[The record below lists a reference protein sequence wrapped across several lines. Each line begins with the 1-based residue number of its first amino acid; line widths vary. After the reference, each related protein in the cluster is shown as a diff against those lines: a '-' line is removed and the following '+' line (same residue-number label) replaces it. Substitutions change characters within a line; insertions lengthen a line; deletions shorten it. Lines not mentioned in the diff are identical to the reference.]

1 MNVLVDTSALLALFR
16 ENDAWHV
23 RTRDW
28 LATAKHVLVTPASVV
43 QETAFMFGNAQGP
56 EAEAA
61 FVRAASDFTIERLEV
76 SDLSRSADLIAKYA
90 DFPIGFVDA
99 SIVAIAERLDIREL
113 LTTDRRHFGVI
124 RPAHCER
131 LRLLP

>member
-1 MNVLVDTSALLALFR
+1 VNVLVDTGALLALFR
-16 ENDAWHV
+16 ENDAWHA
-23 RTRDW
+23 RTREW
-28 LATAKHVLVTPASVV
+28 LASTRHAMVTPFPVV
-43 QETAFMFGNAQGP
+43 QETAFMFGTAHGP

-61 FVRAASDFTIERLEV
+61 FVRSAAEFSIEQLEA
-76 SDLSRSADLIAKYA
+76 ADLLRAAELVETYN
-90 DFPIGFVDA
+90 DFPLGFVDA
-99 SIVAIAERLDIREL
+99 SIVAIAERLDIRDL